1 MLSGDVMVLARL
13 LLLPWI
19 VGLLAAA
26 GPVRAQDAAGLP
38 PAGPDAP
45 DLVNPDCTLPDAA
58 ETVLEGQGLVLRIWR
73 FPWDDLYAGPAL
85 PDDAAFHAYRAAVR
99 AGGAEER
106 YPVLDV
112 PDGVDAA
119 EAHVWRDEVF
129 NNEMVYSGRAGT
141 VEPITCLDALIFAH
155 QNARVPQ
162 VERPTEFIASVLR
175 RRSEGREEVAVVF
188 GAGEELF
195 PPNSV
200 YGFEIVD
207 DHMDEGWS
215 YWYLIHNHTR
225 QRNGALGVP
234 IPSTSDV
241 RLVRWLAETR
251 GLERARVTN
260 GFYTFDAAINGL
272 REFRWR

>member
-1 MLSGDVMVLARL
+1 MLLTRL
-13 LLLPWI
+13 VLLPWI

-26 GPVRAQDAAGLP
+26 GPVRAQDAGALP
-38 PAGPDAP
+38 PVAP
-45 DLVNPDCTLPDAA
+45 GASYAADPDCAFPDAA

-73 FPWDDLYAGPAL
+73 FRWDDLYASPAL
-85 PDDAAFHAYRAAVR
+85 PDDAAFHAYRAAIR
-99 AGGAEER
+99 TAGAEER

-112 PDGVDAA
+112 PDDVDPR
-119 EAHVWRDEVF
+119 EAGVWRDEVF
-129 NNEMVYSGRAGT
+129 NNEIVYSGGAGT
-141 VEPITCLDALIFAH
+141 VERITCLDALIFAQ

-162 VERPTEFIASVLR
+162 IERGTEFIASVLR

-188 GAGEELF
+188 GAGEEQF

-200 YGFEIVD
+200 HGFDIVD
-207 DHMDEGWS
+207 DHLDEGWS

-225 QRNGALGVP
+225 QRNGALGFP
-234 IPSTSDV
+234 GPSTSDV

-260 GFYTFDAAINGL
+260 GFYTFDAAIDEL